1 MKVLIVDDEE
11 DIRKIA
17 RLSLERVGGMQVI
30 EASTGADGVRL
41 AASETPDAILLDV
54 MMPALDGPGTLRLLR
69 ENAETESIPVVFLTA
84 KAMPSELDRLKGLGA
99 RGVLTKPFDPM
110 TLPARF
116 REVLAE
122 KS

>member
-17 RLSLERVGGMQVI
+17 RLSLERVGGMKVV

-41 AASETPDAILLDV
+41 AGAEKPDAILLDV
-54 MMPALDGPGTLRLLR
+54 MMPALDGPGTLQSLR
-69 ENAETESIPVVFLTA
+69 ANAETADIPVVFLTA
-84 KAMPSELDRLKGLGA
+84 KAMPSEVERLKALGA

-116 REVLAE
+116 REVLE
-122 KS
+122 KA